1 MASQAQTDGFHS
13 GQRVKII
20 TCPHNHPL
28 HAGQVGTVAPQRPN
42 SFGTR
47 VYVGT
52 GICQATELELVREEP
67 NQERGEDGHYPWQSY
82 RARL

>member
-1 MASQAQTDGFHS
+1 MAGLEQAPKFHS

-28 HAGQVGTVAPQRPN
+28 HAGQVGTVAPQRTN
-42 SFGTR
+42 TLGIR

-52 GICQATELELVREEP
+52 GICQATEVVALDGDIP
-67 NQERGEDGHYPWQSY
+67 QE
-82 RARL
+82 AT